1 MNLEYL
7 IFPSGL
13 LGVNS
18 ALLWCTQTREGLLL
32 DPGGEAEEIL
42 DLALERSVAIRS
54 IVLTH
59 AHFDHAGAV
68 PELKE
73 MTSADLYVHP
83 LDLPLWEGMEGQ
95 CRHFGVPSFQLPD
108 PDFLMEDG
116 GVIEVGHQK
125 LSVMHLPGHSP
136 GSCGIFSCEAGIF
149 FCGDLAFA
157 QGVGRTDLWGG
168 SEESLRTSYARL
180 RELPDT
186 FTVIPGHGPSFRP
199 SCAGGAGYHANLSE
213 F

>member
-7 IFPSGL
+7 TFPSGL

-108 PDFLMEDG
+108 
-116 GVIEVGHQK
+116 
-125 LSVMHLPGHSP
+125 
-136 GSCGIFSCEAGIF
+136 
-149 FCGDLAFA
+149 
-157 QGVGRTDLWGG
+157 
-168 SEESLRTSYARL
+168 
-180 RELPDT
+180 T